1 MKKVRKQQ
9 YRKLLKIC
17 KINYVRDD
25 FEVIGHSFCY
35 KCKFKVIEDMGYLSY
50 NNDDIFV
57 FRNKL
62 YYRGKHFAT
71 FIYGL
76 NEYGRK
82 YPLKENVFINKYEK
96 LLKPCWIREYHSKE
110 RNKNGFYR

>member
-1 MKKVRKQQ
+1 MRKIRKRQ
-9 YRKLLKIC
+9 YKKLLKIC
-17 KINYVRDD
+17 KVNYVKDD
-25 FEVIGHSFCY
+25 FEVTGQAFHY
-35 KCKFKVIEDMGYLSY
+35 RCKFKVIEDMGYLSY

-82 YPLKENVFINKYEK
+82 YSLKENLTMGKYKK
-96 LLKPCWIREYHSKE
+96 LISPCWIKTYS
-110 RNKNGFYR
+110 

>member
-1 MKKVRKQQ
+1 MRKIRKRQ
-9 YRKLLKIC
+9 YKKLLKIC
-17 KINYVRDD
+17 KVNYVKDD
-25 FEVIGHSFCY
+25 FEVIGQAFHYRCQ
-35 KCKFKVIEDMGYLSY
+35 FKVIEDMGYLSY

-76 NEYGRK
+76 NEHGRK
-82 YPLKENVFINKYEK
+82 YPLKENLILGKYKKLIN
-96 LLKPCWIREYHSKE
+96 PCWIKTYS
-110 RNKNGFYR
+110 

>member
-17 KINYVRDD
+17 KVNYIRDD
-25 FEVIGHSFCY
+25 FEVIGYSFCY

-50 NNDDIFV
+50 NNDDIFII
-57 FRNKL
+57 RNKL

-76 NEYGRK
+76 NEHGRK
-82 YPLKENVFINKYEK
+82 YPLKENLILGKYKK
-96 LLKPCWIREYHSKE
+96 LISPCWIKTYS
-110 RNKNGFYR
+110 